1 MCFARNRYLTSG
13 DPVLRFRRPVVNKP
27 QVGVRGAGPS
37 YDSVAI
43 ARMRCIRLMRVV
55 VTTVVDKYLKRLKGI
70 GLDPV
75 L

>member
-13 DPVLRFRRPVVNKP
+13 DPMLRLRRPVVNKP
-27 QVGVRGAGPS
+27 QVGVRGARPS
-37 YDSVAI
+37 YDSVAV

-55 VTTVVDKYLKRLKGI
+55 VTAVMNKYLKRLKGI
-70 GLDPV
+70 ELDPV